1 MYNWKNLP
9 LTGLKTSNIFLCII
23 VTTCFHRFKNPLQVH
38 LFLASGKIRSRLAP
52 IVPATA
58 HQRQNQS
65 LDSMSWFPNPAFVF
79 PQFLWLEIHKM
90 DDNEETVI
98 QYLSDLVIR
107 IVSKFALSYQ
117 FLKSIGF
124 KKIYW
129 FFILFVNKVNI
140 LLPSITI
147 YAN

>member
-1 MYNWKNLP
+1 
-9 LTGLKTSNIFLCII
+9 
-23 VTTCFHRFKNPLQVH
+23 
-38 LFLASGKIRSRLAP
+38 
-52 IVPATA
+52 
-58 HQRQNQS
+58 
-65 LDSMSWFPNPAFVF
+65 
-79 PQFLWLEIHKM
+79 M